1 MPETASSVPA
11 PAPALGLDAG
21 GSATRWALAAADGT
35 IVAEGSA
42 PPLSGV
48 QLLDAEACARLCA
61 VLDAIA
67 ADCPAAP
74 RAAWAGVSGLDAV
87 TAPAFA
93 ALVAR
98 SFGLPAGR
106 VHAAGD
112 IELLCRA
119 AGAPGRCIVLYAGT
133 GSIAAALEPDGTLQ
147 RAGGRGPVIDD
158 AGGGHWIG
166 REALRAVW
174 RQEDAAPGSGV
185 AAPLGRALAARIG
198 GADWA
203 ATRAFV
209 YGPQAARGAIG
220 QLALAVAEAAT
231 LEPPDP
237 QALRILR
244 QAGAELARLVLAL
257 TGRIGARPLV
267 LAGRAFDLHP
277 ALEDALVAALEAG
290 QGAGQGAAP
299 GAARGAVHQGLHQG
313 LHQDERET
321 ASAALPPAGVPR
333 RRLDTAPHHA
343 AARLANGLADRFAD
357 ARLDGIAAGPAED
370 PARAAA

>member
-1 MPETASSVPA
+1 M
-11 PAPALGLDAG
+11 
-21 GSATRWALAAADGT
+21 
-35 IVAEGSA
+35 
-42 PPLSGV
+42 
-48 QLLDAEACARLCA
+48 
-61 VLDAIA
+61 
-67 ADCPAAP
+67 AAP
-74 RAAWAGVSGLDAV
+74 
-87 TAPAFA
+87 
-93 ALVAR
+93 
-98 SFGLPAGR
+98 
-106 VHAAGD
+106 
-112 IELLCRA
+112 
-119 AGAPGRCIVLYAGT
+119 
-133 GSIAAALEPDGTLQ
+133 
-147 RAGGRGPVIDD
+147 
-158 AGGGHWIG
+158 
-166 REALRAVW
+166 
-174 RQEDAAPGSGV
+174 
-185 AAPLGRALAARIG
+185 
-198 GADWA
+198 
-203 ATRAFV
+203 RAFV

-321 ASAALPPAGVPR
+321 ACAALPAAGVPR

-357 ARLDGIAAGPAED
+357 ARVDGMAAGPAED

>member
-48 QLLDAEACARLCA
+48 QLLDAEACARLGA

-133 GSIAAALEPDGTLQ
+133 GSIAAALQPDGTLQ
-147 RAGGRGPVIDD
+147 R
-158 AGGGHWIG
+158 
-166 REALRAVW
+166 
-174 RQEDAAPGSGV
+174 
-185 AAPLGRALAARIG
+185 
-198 GADWA
+198 
-203 ATRAFV
+203 
-209 YGPQAARGAIG
+209 
-220 QLALAVAEAAT
+220 
-231 LEPPDP
+231 
-237 QALRILR
+237 
-244 QAGAELARLVLAL
+244 
-257 TGRIGARPLV
+257 
-267 LAGRAFDLHP
+267 
-277 ALEDALVAALEAG
+277 
-290 QGAGQGAAP
+290 
-299 GAARGAVHQGLHQG
+299 
-313 LHQDERET
+313 
-321 ASAALPPAGVPR
+321 
-333 RRLDTAPHHA
+333 
-343 AARLANGLADRFAD
+343 
-357 ARLDGIAAGPAED
+357 
-370 PARAAA
+370 